1 MENSTA
7 RATVNPPRLLLLC
20 EYPTLNGGEQS
31 MLSTLP
37 AVAAAGFAVTVACPS
52 AGPLAEHLRQLGIDQ
67 IALEMRSADGERYSQ
82 EECRERLQKSLVE
95 QRPDLIHANSLS
107 TARLSGPV
115 AANLGLPS
123 VGHLRDIVG
132 LSRRAVGDL
141 NCHRRLLAVS
151 EATRA
156 FHVDQGVDSER
167 SQVLHNGVDLERF
180 RPGSERSWLRDQLG
194 VPQSTRLAVTI
205 GQIGLR
211 KGHDLLV
218 DAAIRVSAGL
228 LHVHWLVVGE
238 RFSEK
243 EESRRFEQDLREAA
257 AGPLGGRMSLLGW
270 RDDVE
275 QILREA
281 DVLVHPAR
289 QEPLGRVLLEAAASG
304 LPVVATDVGG
314 TREVFPSD
322 KNGAIL
328 VPAGDAA
335 ALADG
340 IVRVLTDDVMRRA
353 MQGAIRQRAE
363 AAFDVRRA
371 AAGLVRHYRDL
382 MGS

>member
-1 MENSTA
+1 
-7 RATVNPPRLLLLC
+7 
-20 EYPTLNGGEQS
+20 

-37 AVAAAGFAVTVACPS
+37 TVAAAGFAVTVACPS
-52 AGPLAEHLRQLGIDQ
+52 VGALAERLRQVGIDQ
-67 IALEMRSADGERYSQ
+67 IALEMRSSDGERYSQ
-82 EECRERLQKSLVE
+82 EECRERLRKTLVE
-95 QRPDLIHANSLS
+95 QQPDLIHANSLS

-115 AANLGLPS
+115 AADLGLPS

-132 LSRRAVGDL
+132 LSRRAVKDL

-151 EATRA
+151 EATRG

-167 SQVLHNGVDLERF
+167 THVLHNGVDLERF
-180 RPGSERSWLRDQLG
+180 RPGGERSWLRDQLG
-194 VPQSTRLAVTI
+194 APQSTRLAVTI

-211 KGHDLLV
+211 KGHDVLV
-218 DAAIRVSAGL
+218 DAAIRVSASL

-243 EESRRFEQDLREAA
+243 EESQRFEADLREAA
-257 AGPLGGRMSLLGW
+257 AGPLGGRMHLLGW
-270 RDDVE
+270 RDDVQ
-275 QILREA
+275 QILPEA
-281 DVLVHPAR
+281 DVLVHAAR

-314 TREVFPSD
+314 TREIFPSD
-322 KNGAIL
+322 EDGAIL

-340 IVRVLTDDVMRRA
+340 IVRVLTDDAMRRA
-353 MQGAIRQRAE
+353 MQGAIRRRAE

-371 AAGLVRHYRDL
+371 ATELVQHYREVVA
-382 MGS
+382 S